1 MITTWVLLAL
11 VWTACGVGWYSGR
24 KWMQIVRG
32 WRDTCKEWEKACMGW
47 KKIYRQEEKIS
58 KRWRDLYKG
67 REVFM
72 PFNTP
77 ADGKLDGDHWE
88 AVTVTTTSGDGAPTE
103 TMTGEEKP

>member
-1 MITTWVLLAL
+1 MITTWVLLGL
-11 VWTACGVGWYSGR
+11 VWTSIAVGWYADH
-24 KWMQIVRG
+24 KWMRLLREQ
-32 WRDTCKEWEKACMGW
+32 EKLA
-47 KKIYRQEEKIS
+47 

-77 ADGKLDGDHWE
+77 ADGKLDGGHWE